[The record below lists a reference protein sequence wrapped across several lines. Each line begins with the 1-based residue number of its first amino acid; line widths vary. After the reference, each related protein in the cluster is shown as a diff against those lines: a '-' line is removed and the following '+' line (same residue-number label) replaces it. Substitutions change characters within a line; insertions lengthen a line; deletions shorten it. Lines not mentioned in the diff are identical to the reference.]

1 MEKDFVTKCQQLS
14 KTSKFNL
21 IEKFHALTGE
31 NSAVASRAEEKQRKH
46 IAQFLESYGC
56 GISITDLRSLNEGS
70 GSTNYDKFW
79 DKVDQLM
86 S

>member
-1 MEKDFVTKCQQLS
+1 M
-14 KTSKFNL
+14 
-21 IEKFHALTGE
+21 IEKCHALTGD
-31 NSAVASRAEEKQRKH
+31 NSAVASRAEEKQHKH
-46 IAQFLESYGC
+46 IAEFLESYGC
-56 GISITDLRSLNEGS
+56 AILITDLRSLNEGP